1 MLTLIKVCIAFY
13 HQFSYLYDNFNL
25 KVIHLTFDF
34 LSLSYH
40 YRPSMSHGTGLGLDR
55 HQERDFIL
63 STTEE
68 FVKRFGGTRVIN
80 KVSFFLT
87 LICL

>member
-1 MLTLIKVCIAFY
+1 
-13 HQFSYLYDNFNL
+13 
-25 KVIHLTFDF
+25 
-34 LSLSYH
+34 
-40 YRPSMSHGTGLGLDR
+40 MSHGTGLGLDR

-80 KVSFFLT
+80 KVSLLSLPPTLLKFLKKFSVHSGADRQQWH
-87 LICL
+87 CRRQVYAFHPSMVVRDVQE